1 MLKLTALRV
10 RFLLSEERVRLLEA
24 CKNSSNP
31 YLYIVVVV
39 ALSTGMRRG
48 EIMNLRYKDLDFQRG
63 RITLHETKNGE
74 RRVVPLVG
82 HAFEVLKALD
92 RVRRIDT
99 ELLFPSKEDPKKPI
113 DLRFPWEKALRD
125 SGVKQFTFHCCRHSC
140 ASELA
145 MNGASLVD
153 IKNLLGHKQI
163 SVTTRYS
170 HLTEDHTA
178 SVVASMNE
186 KIFEVNG

>member
-1 MLKLTALRV
+1 L
-10 RFLLSEERVRLLEA
+10 
-24 CKNSSNP
+24 
-31 YLYIVVVV
+31 
-39 ALSTGMRRG
+39 
-48 EIMNLRYKDLDFQRG
+48 
-63 RITLHETKNGE
+63 
-74 RRVVPLVG
+74 
-82 HAFEVLKALD
+82 EVLKELD

-99 ELLFPSKEDPKKPI
+99 DLLFPSKEDPRQPM

-125 SGVKQFTFHCCRHSC
+125 SGVKEFTFHGCRHSC

-170 HLTEDHTA
+170 HLTADHTA

-186 KIFEVNG
+186 KLFG